1 MRVCPVN
8 TKMLRL
14 LWSVVEQTQSTTLL
28 ELNDTDLVKQLLR
41 QIDSKTVLNT
51 EEIHTVSTY
60 LSSRTELIRD
70 LAIARLA

>member
-1 MRVCPVN
+1 
-8 TKMLRL
+8 MLRL